1 MGQLG
6 PSGMQ
11 GDRGLSVRSFFLSVL
26 NIPRLPYTPVTILN
40 CVCCLGH

>member
-11 GDRGLSVRSFFLSVL
+11 GDRGPLVRSFFLSVL
-26 NIPRLPYTPVTILN
+26 NIAGLPYTPAAN
-40 CVCCLGH
+40 S